1 MGISLEGCI
10 LFAPL
15 KKSTHINSRAFCYFF
30 SNFVCYVR
38 VRRSKAW
45 RGRGWHTHTHIDRTA
60 KSKREREKERKT
72 STKRARARARARDRD
87 GERYKVTQKWCHAK
101 QRDLAREWEKLGDTC
116 RSEYTLRIDIHNFCA
131 WLHRGGGMGRWTKSR
146 PACPPSGGK

>member
-1 MGISLEGCI
+1 MLFFLI
-10 LFAPL
+10 LFVTYEFEEG
-15 KKSTHINSRAFCYFF
+15 K
-30 SNFVCYVR
+30 
-38 VRRSKAW
+38 
-45 RGRGWHTHTHIDRTA
+45 RGGGEADTHTHIDRTA

-131 WLHRGGGMGRWTKSR
+131 
-146 PACPPSGGK
+146 